1 MALCDNI
8 SHVAI
13 LNKNKARILK
23 TNVVQFFFFK
33 RTSSPSFDVLKKIE
47 SSLGASLSP
56 ILLLFLT
63 M

>member
-13 LNKNKARILK
+13 LNKNKTMTLK

-33 RTSSPSFDVLKKIE
+33 RTSSPSFDV
-47 SSLGASLSP
+47 
-56 ILLLFLT
+56 
-63 M
+63 

>member
-8 SHVAI
+8 NHVAI
-13 LNKNKARILK
+13 LNKNKTVTLK
-23 TNVVQFFFFK
+23 TNVVQFFFLK
-33 RTSSPSFDVLKKIE
+33 RTSSPNFDVLKKIK

-56 ILLLFLT
+56 IIIIIIA